1 VEEGQDSAG
10 HPSRTRVSVQ
20 EAAEHLC
27 TTVDAIRKRIQRDTI
42 AHEKDAEGRV
52 WILLDTD
59 RTRHAS
65 GQDAAGQ
72 RQDSKFGP
80 LISEMRGRI
89 EDLREQLQAE
99 RQAHS
104 EARRLL
110 AAALERI
117 PPQLEAPQE
126 TRESSQTVEEE
137 PERARKAPTRDPG
150 AQEGVQRPQPRSL
163 WRRIIGG

>member
-1 VEEGQDSAG
+1 
-10 HPSRTRVSVQ
+10 
-20 EAAEHLC
+20 
-27 TTVDAIRKRIQRDTI
+27 
-42 AHEKDAEGRV
+42 
-52 WILLDTD
+52 
-59 RTRHAS
+59 
-65 GQDAAGQ
+65 
-72 RQDSKFGP
+72 
-80 LISEMRGRI
+80 MRGRI

-137 PERARKAPTRDPG
+137 PERTKPRPDVPG
-150 AQEGVQRPQPRSL
+150 AQEGVQRSQPRSL